1 MFCGDRLVS
10 GGNYVSNNVGDQPI
24 RAPIRAGA
32 PGPCVWNF
40 MARCDESGRAT
51 KYLGIVSTIWGAQNP
66 ASKFRSAFVGLSVR
80 ICTRIPCPLLVI
92 GPVIGDSR
100 TPGQRD
106 VGDASGRCID
116 ARASEGRTDWPHPV
130 RAPRRAVRQVRRL
143 HLSAGRALV
152 AVTAGQTRNPPT
164 FELAL
169 PKLAL
174 VAVAAREGDY
184 AAAMLLAIPEIL
196 LVTVAVGVGQD
207 AVAV

>member
-1 MFCGDRLVS
+1 MAASCTCAPPCCAAS
-10 GGNYVSNNVGDQPI
+10 PPI
-24 RAPIRAGA
+24 A
-32 PGPCVWNF
+32 
-40 MARCDESGRAT
+40 
-51 KYLGIVSTIWGAQNP
+51 
-66 ASKFRSAFVGLSVR
+66 SVR
-80 ICTRIPCPLLVI
+80 
-92 GPVIGDSR
+92 GS
-100 TPGQRD
+100 
-106 VGDASGRCID
+106 
-116 ARASEGRTDWPHPV
+116 
-130 RAPRRAVRQVRRL
+130 RL